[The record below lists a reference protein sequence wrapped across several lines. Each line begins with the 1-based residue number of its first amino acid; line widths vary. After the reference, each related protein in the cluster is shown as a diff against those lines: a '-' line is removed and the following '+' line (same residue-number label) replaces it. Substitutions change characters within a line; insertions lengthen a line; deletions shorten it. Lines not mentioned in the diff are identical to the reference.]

1 MDLPSTRSTAAG
13 QTPDTTTG
21 VHVPAG
27 ASSPVDN
34 RHVEVFEPIATP
46 DEVRAELPATPSH
59 TAVVRSAREAI
70 AAALRGDDD
79 RMVVVVGPCSIHDA
93 GLAREYAER
102 LAPLAR
108 ELEDELLVVMRTYFE
123 KPRTSIGWKGLI
135 YDPGLDGSSDASRGL
150 RLARGVLL
158 EVTGLGLPC
167 AVEVLDTITPQYQ
180 ADLVAWAAIGAR
192 TVESQVHRQ
201 LASGLSMPIGF
212 KNGTDGGLGAAT
224 NAISAAVAPHAFFG
238 IDGLGRTTVV
248 RTTGNPDVHV
258 VLRGGNDGPN
268 YDAATV
274 AAARDAA
281 RAITGFDRP
290 VMVDASHGNSGKD
303 HRRQRLVVEDV
314 LAQWQQED
322 HGLLGLMLE
331 SNLAP
336 GRQDWTPDAPLDYG
350 VSITDACIGWD
361 ETVELLHRCAATV
374 TATR

>member
-1 MDLPSTRSTAAG
+1 MDLPTTSRTRHPDPADAA
-13 QTPDTTTG
+13 G

-27 ASSPVDN
+27 ASSPIDD

-46 DEVRAELPATPSH
+46 AEVRAELPATPVH
-59 TAVVRSAREAI
+59 HEVVRTARADI
-70 AAALRGDDD
+70 AAALRGEDD
-79 RMVVVVGPCSIHDA
+79 RCVVVVGPCSIHDA
-93 GLAREYAER
+93 GLAQEYAER
-102 LAPLAR
+102 LAPVARALA
-108 ELEDELLVVMRTYFE
+108 DDLLIVMRTYFE

-135 YDPGLDGSSDASRGL
+135 YDPALDGSSDASRGL
-150 RLARGVLL
+150 RIARQVLL
-158 EVTGLGLPC
+158 DVTGLGLPC

-212 KNGTDGGLGAAT
+212 KNGTDGTLGGAQ

-238 IDGLGRTTVV
+238 IDGFGRTTVV

-281 RAITGFDRP
+281 RAVTGFRRP

-303 HRRQRLVVEDV
+303 HRRQRLVVDDL
-314 LAQWQQED
+314 LAQWRGED

-336 GRQDWTPDAPLDYG
+336 GRQDWTPDAPLEYG
-350 VSITDACIGWD
+350 VSITDACVGWD

-374 TATR
+374 AENR